1 MHCLKY
7 NANWWELSP
16 YVSNSTNFCNVNS
29 GGSANNN
36 NASYTAG
43 VAP

>member
-36 NASYTAG
+36 NASNTNG